1 MSESMV
7 LSASMTV
14 TQLLAWWQ
22 HHGRKDPA
30 QRPWMFMAD
39 GRWPAETQA
48 LDPYGI
54 WIAEVMLR
62 SAP

>member
-1 MSESMV
+1 
-7 LSASMTV
+7 MTV